1 MKQCDDYEQEKK
13 ALEQRRE
20 NIIGLGDR
28 SFRKNYY
35 PQLRRNMDRLE
46 RFKTLLDHTPD
57 MVMLI
62 SLPDGIVSDVNQAV
76 CRLFGVAETA
86 LVNKPLRDFPWSGVT
101 DFIDDILRDDGQEWH
116 GSAVIEQKTAADE
129 FVWLELSYQ
138 KATLDNH
145 QFCVIVGRDVTERV
159 AQNATLNTLLSEKNA
174 LLDNALVGM
183 AWVKDRL
190 IIACNQRF
198 EQMLGYQSG
207 AVIGQSTRILY
218 DSDETYHDFGSE
230 AYRVLCNEDSY
241 TGTIQL
247 MRANGETVWCELT
260 GNAIDKSNPHSGSI
274 WIFNDI
280 NHLKLSE
287 EKAVYMSQHDALT
300 GLPNHR
306 LLSDRLEQA
315 MLAATKQ
322 RSSIAILSVDLD
334 NFKIVNDLLGHT
346 HANELLV
353 QVSKRLQQ
361 SVKEIGTLCR
371 QGGDEFVILFPNLSD
386 SDKSV
391 ARIGTVF
398 NAMETP
404 FNIEGQSIN
413 LTVSIGVALF
423 PEDGTDFET
432 LLSKADSAMYQAKED
447 GRNTYRFYRQQLNDS
462 IEEELTIAFG
472 LRKALDEHQ
481 FELYYQPKVEIR
493 TGEIKGAEAL
503 IRWKHPTLGM
513 ISPAKFIP
521 VAEETGLII
530 PISDWVL
537 HTASQA
543 VGRWRDLGMD
553 NALVAVN
560 LSAVHFAR
568 GNVSESIH
576 NAILNTGIVPQMLEL
591 ELTESILI
599 KDPEYVLDVV
609 KQLKEFGC
617 RLSIDDFGT
626 GYSSLAYLKRFPVD
640 ILKIDREFV
649 KDIATNQEDE
659 IIVKTIIQ
667 MAKGF
672 GITTVAEGIE
682 DQETLDKLQRFGCD
696 RSQGYFTGRPMPEK
710 DFIEF
715 MLKNRAEQPKKTQVN
730 PSSDY
735 SI

>member
-1 MKQCDDYEQEKK
+1 MKQCDDDKDDKEST
-13 ALEQRRE
+13 LNQRRE
-20 NIIGLGDR
+20 DIIGLGDR

-76 CRLFGVAETA
+76 CRLFGVQETS
-86 LVNKPLRDFPWSGVT
+86 LVNKPLRDLPWSNVGEVL
-101 DFIDDILRDDGQEWH
+101 DNILCAQVSGA
-116 GSAVIEQKTAADE
+116 AVIEQQNATNE
-129 FVWLELSYQ
+129 WVWLELSYQ
-138 KATLDNH
+138 RATLDNH

-159 AQNATLNTLLSEKNA
+159 TQNETLNTLLSEKNA

-183 AWVKDRL
+183 VWVKERL
-190 IIACNQRF
+190 IVACNRRF
-198 EQMLGYQSG
+198 EEMLGYEAG
-207 AVIGQSTRILY
+207 KVIGQSTRILY
-218 DSDETYHDFGSE
+218 DSEETFSDFGNE

-241 TGTIQL
+241 NATIQL
-247 MRANGETVWCELT
+247 MKASGETVWCELT
-260 GNAIDKSNPHSGSI
+260 GNAIDKSNPHNGSI

-280 NHLKLSE
+280 NYLKLSE

-315 MLAATKQ
+315 ILQATKQ
-322 RSSIAILSVDLD
+322 KPSIALLSLDLD
-334 NFKIVNDLLGHT
+334 NFKIINDLLGYT
-346 HANELLV
+346 NANALLV
-353 QVSKRLQQ
+353 QVSERLQEH
-361 SVKEIGTLCR
+361 VKELGTVCR
-371 QGGDEFVILFPNLSD
+371 QSGDEFTILFPNLSD
-386 SDKSV
+386 ADKSLSRV
-391 ARIGTVF
+391 SSILSAL
-398 NAMETP
+398 ESP
-404 FNIEGQSIN
+404 FHFEEQQIN
-413 LTVSIGVALF
+413 LTVSIGVALY

-432 LLSKADSAMYQAKED
+432 LLRKADSAMFQAKGD
-447 GRNTYRFYRQQLNDS
+447 GGNAYRFYQQQLNES
-462 IEEELTIAFG
+462 AEEELTIAFG
-472 LRKALDEHQ
+472 LRKALDDHQ
-481 FELYYQPKVEIR
+481 FELYYQPKVEIG
-493 TGEIKGAEAL
+493 TGELKGAEAL

-537 HTASQA
+537 HTASTA
-543 VGRWRDLGMD
+543 VGRWRDLGIE
-553 NALVAVN
+553 NTLVAVN

-576 NAILNTGIVPQMLEL
+576 NAIHNTGIVPQMLEL

-599 KDPEYVLDVV
+599 KDPEYVLEVV
-609 KQLKEFGC
+609 KELKEFGC

-649 KDIATNQEDE
+649 KDIANNQEDE

-672 GITTVAEGIE
+672 GITTIAEGIE
-682 DQETLDKLQRFGCD
+682 DQETLNKLQGFGCD
-696 RSQGYFTGRPMPEK
+696 RSQGYFTGRPMPEHE
-710 DFIEF
+710 FIEF
-715 MLKNRAEQPKKTQVN
+715 MLNNRRKQQNKASKT
-730 PSSDY
+730 SSNNN
-735 SI
+735 

>member
-1 MKQCDDYEQEKK
+1 MKQCDDEDKNVKK
-13 ALEQRRE
+13 DTIGQRRE
-20 NIIGLGDR
+20 DIIGLGDR

-46 RFKTLLDHTPD
+46 RFRTLLDHTPD

-62 SLPDGIVSDVNQAV
+62 SLPDGIVSDVNQSV
-76 CRLFGVAETA
+76 CTLFGVQENQ
-86 LVNKPLRDFPWSGVT
+86 LVNKPLHELPWSRVN
-101 DFIDDILRDDGQEWH
+101 DVLDNILSDSNS
-116 GSAVIEQKTAADE
+116 GSAVIEQKNSAE
-129 FVWLELSYQ
+129 EWVWLELSYQ
-138 KATLDNH
+138 RATLDNH
-145 QFCVIVGRDVTERV
+145 QFCVIVGRNVTERV
-159 AQNATLNTLLSEKNA
+159 EQSETLNTLLSEKNA

-183 AWVKDRL
+183 VWIKNR
-190 IIACNQRF
+190 IIVACNQRF
-198 EQMLGYQSG
+198 EQMLGYEEG
-207 AVIGQSTRILY
+207 TVIGQSTRLLY
-218 DSDETYHDFGSE
+218 DSEETFNDFGNE

-241 TGTIQL
+241 SATIQL
-247 MRANGETVWCELT
+247 MKANGESVWCELT
-260 GNAIDKSNPHSGSI
+260 GNAIDQNNPRKGSI

-280 NHLKLSE
+280 NQLKSSE

-300 GLPNHR
+300 GLPNQR

-315 MLAATKQ
+315 MLQATKQ
-322 RSSIAILSVDLD
+322 CPSIALLSLDLD
-334 NFKIVNDLLGHT
+334 NFKIINDLLGYSN
-346 HANELLV
+346 ANQLLV
-353 QVSKRLQQ
+353 LVSERLKEC
-361 SVKEIGTLCR
+361 VKELGTVCR
-371 QGGDEFVILFPNLSD
+371 QGGDEFAILFPNLSD
-386 SDKSV
+386 AEKCIS
-391 ARIGTVF
+391 RISSIF
-398 NAMETP
+398 SALETP
-404 FNIEGQSIN
+404 FHFEGREIN
-413 LTVSIGVALF
+413 LTVSMGVALF
-423 PEDGTDFET
+423 PEDGSDLET
-432 LLSKADSAMYQAKED
+432 LLRKADSAMFQAKED
-447 GRNTYRFYRQQLNDS
+447 GKNTYRFYRQQLNES

-472 LRKALDEHQ
+472 LRKALDDHQ

-493 TGEIKGAEAL
+493 SGKLKGAEAL

-537 HTASQA
+537 HTACAA
-543 VGRWRDLGMD
+543 VGRWRDLGME

-568 GNVSESIH
+568 GDVSESIH
-576 NAILNTGIVPQMLEL
+576 RAINDTGIVPRMLEL

-599 KDPEYVLDVV
+599 KDPEFVLDVV
-609 KQLKEFGC
+609 KDLKEFGC

-649 KDIATNQEDE
+649 KEIATNQEDE

-672 GITTVAEGIE
+672 GIATVAEGVE
-682 DQETLDKLQRFGCD
+682 DQQTLDKLQRFGCD
-696 RSQGYFTGRPMPEK
+696 RSQGYFTGRPMPENE
-710 DFIEF
+710 FIEF
-715 MLKNRAEQPKKTQVN
+715 MLNNRREQKNKAPQNSPN
-730 PSSDY
+730 DY